1 MLKPLLFFSSAFVI
15 ASATVVRAA
24 DCVYRCGSNEIQFI
38 PGQAVQLKIVNRTG
52 GCVSLERVLDF
63 QPYGM
68 WPDQVLTIDAQVGV
82 GDLSVVF
89 WEAAQRP
96 IEVRLHR
103 PETDQLEIELLP
115 SAAVNDSAVHIVNDG
130 RVMIY

>member
-52 GCVSLERVLDF
+52 GRVSLER
-63 QPYGM
+63 
-68 WPDQVLTIDAQVGV
+68 
-82 GDLSVVF
+82 
-89 WEAAQRP
+89 QRP
-96 IEVRLHR
+96 RRGTGGGCGNRRFHHR
-103 PETDQLEIELLP
+103 W
-115 SAAVNDSAVHIVNDG
+115 
-130 RVMIY
+130 R